1 MSRSALVGN
10 VTAMLADAGFIVSD
24 RCAVRPKSFDVAA
37 RRRDDVVL
45 LKVLGNVDSFDAATG
60 AEMRRLGRY
69 LDATPLVIGLRT
81 RDEELKPGVV
91 YFRHGVPVLSPDT
104 VMDLFIE
111 GVPPLI
117 YAAPGG
123 LYVSIDGD
131 VLADK
136 RQEREWSLGR
146 LASELGVSRR
156 TVSKYEDGMNAS
168 VEVAARL
175 EELFGSGLSN
185 PVDVFE
191 GEKRSDAEPM
201 PEDPEADPDDEPLV
215 SVLTRVGFEVHP
227 TLRSPFKAV
236 SEDREAAASNRETGS
251 GGERGDDGTGTM
263 LTGHSTFDRTAEKRA
278 RIMSSVGEV
287 TRTSAIYVV
296 DRARRDSVDRTV
308 LIEQKEIADIE
319 DAEDLRE
326 LVRERSDRSETE
338 A

>member
-10 VTAMLADAGFIVSD
+10 VTAMLDDAGFVVSD

-37 RRRDDVVL
+37 RRRDDVIL

-60 AEMRRLGRY
+60 AEMRRLGTY

-123 LYVSIDGD
+123 LYVSIDGS

-175 EELFGSGLSN
+175 EELFGAGLSN

-191 GEKRSDAEPM
+191 GEERPDAEPM

-236 SEDREAAASNRETGS
+236 SEDGD
-251 GGERGDDGTGTM
+251 ERSQDETGTM

-308 LIEQKEIADIE
+308 LIEQEEMDDIE

-326 LVRERSDRSETE
+326 LVRERTDGSESE